1 MSEPVRKSQI
11 RIYVLELPKEGA
23 TPGEI
28 ERRISKFMELA
39 EPTRIISVV
48 YLQDIGALLIIY
60 EK

>member
-1 MSEPVRKSQI
+1 MSEPVRKSPI
-11 RIYVLELPKEGA
+11 RVYVLELPKEGV

-39 EPTRIISVV
+39 EPSRIISVV
-48 YLQDIGALLIIY
+48 YLQDIGALLIVY